1 MHILDEKFKERPWP
15 FVIQGALAGFMIF
28 IILLV
33 LDIVT
38 ETALIAAL
46 ASSAFVGFTMP
57 HSEASSPRRLMG
69 GYAISMVIG
78 ISFSIIA
85 KHGILTSHVPANALL
100 MSMAALSVGLSI
112 FIMVITDT
120 EHAPAAGLAL
130 GLVLNTWDATT
141 IVLIFFSI
149 SFMATSKRLLKGH
162 MIDLI

>member
-1 MHILDEKFKERPWP
+1 VHLIDEKFKDDPLP
-15 FVIQGALAGFMIF
+15 YVIQGALAGFMIF

-57 HSEASSPRRLMG
+57 HSESSSPRRLMG
-69 GYAISMVIG
+69 GYAVSMVIG
-78 ISFSIIA
+78 ISCSIIA
-85 KHGILTSHVPANALL
+85 KHEILLEHIPEHPLL
-100 MSMAALSVGLSI
+100 ISMAAISVGFSI

-130 GLVLNTWDATT
+130 GLVLNPWDAAT

-149 SFMATSKRLLKGH
+149 SFIATSKRLLKGR

>member
-1 MHILDEKFKERPWP
+1 MHIIDEKFKKDPWP
-15 FVIQGALAGFMIF
+15 FVIQGALAGFMIL

-57 HSEASSPRRLMG
+57 HSEASTPRRLLG
-69 GYAISMVIG
+69 GYLVSMFIG
-78 ISFSIIA
+78 ISCSIIA
-85 KHGILTSHVPANALL
+85 KHELIQAHVPAHPLFI
-100 MSMAALSVGLSI
+100 SMAALSVGLSI

-130 GLVLNTWDATT
+130 GLVLNTWDMAT

-149 SFMATSKRLLKGH
+149 SFMATSKRLLKGR
-162 MIDLI
+162 MINLI